1 MPNNIFQ
8 AQHPSIGAALLTSSN
23 NKKLIEEYLAW
34 KKSYSKSAF
43 RSYKLWIVKFQN
55 FVNKEP
61 EDIKYTDYVAFA
73 SQLVGRH
80 SPRGMQYG
88 LSIIHNYLRFF
99 LEQGRLRFPLY
110 LARIP
115 KAAAE
120 SHQPVEESDYRTMV
134 ATLRSMN
141 PVPLRDLAII
151 MLLHDTGLRVG
162 ELVSLSVED
171 LEEDQS
177 AVVRTEKTVRDR
189 RVFWNADTENVLQ
202 RYLLERVNRGP
213 SEEAA
218 LFVAQSN
225 RHARGIT
232 GRSVARML
240 KAVLKR
246 AGIAKKLSP
255 HSFRHAFIHRLA
267 KLGVPDAIIAQL
279 VGHGSPNA
287 IANYT
292 KLSRPEFKE
301 YAHRQL
307 QYTLDENKLLAA

>member
-1 MPNNIFQ
+1 MTNNIFQ
-8 AQHPSIGAALLTSSN
+8 AHRPSLDAALLTSSKN
-23 NKKLIEEYLAW
+23 NSLIEEYLGW
-34 KKSYSKSAF
+34 KRSYSKCAY
-43 RSYKLWIVKFQN
+43 RSYRLWIVKFQN

-61 EDIKYTDYVAFA
+61 EEIKYTDYVAFA

-80 SPRGMQYG
+80 SPRGIQYA

-120 SHQPVEESDYRTMV
+120 SHQAVEESDYRKMV
-134 ATLRSMN
+134 ETLRCMN
-141 PVPLRDLAII
+141 PVPLRDLAMI

-162 ELVSLSVED
+162 ELVSLAVED

-177 AVVRTEKTVRDR
+177 AVVRTEKTVRQR
-189 RVFWNADTENVLQ
+189 RVFWNADTEHILQ
-202 RYLLERVNRGP
+202 RYLVERVNRGP
-213 SEEAA
+213 VEADA
-218 LFVAQSN
+218 LFVSQSN
-225 RHARGIT
+225 RHGKAIT

-240 KAVLKR
+240 KGVLKH

-292 KLSRPEFKE
+292 KLSRPEFKD
-301 YAHRQL
+301 YADRQL
-307 QYTLDENKLLAA
+307 QYTLNENQLLAA